1 MCYVARYRCYTRPH
15 TSNLIRRDPRSL
27 FLPLLLSPST
37 AAFSPLSWSQPLTF
51 RLKRNKSQH
60 EANQRHL
67 QGTFFAENAIM
78 TGLKVKKNIF
88 DSFQSPDRFES
99 TWNVLKQYGWTLK
112 VQNAQ
117 IKFEPVVESLLKLT
131 FHIIFACKAQRAK
144 IKCGQRRAD
153 LEASR
158 TKGSTFLKSGRSIWA
173 LLKWCVCLCKRLPGW
188 FVGALFSPIC
198 SNGMFFSLRTQNS
211 CHLVLDHPIPSQLY
225 IWDTS
230 WFSTQ

>member
-1 MCYVARYRCYTRPH
+1 
-15 TSNLIRRDPRSL
+15 
-27 FLPLLLSPST
+27 
-37 AAFSPLSWSQPLTF
+37 
-51 RLKRNKSQH
+51 
-60 EANQRHL
+60 
-67 QGTFFAENAIM
+67 M
-78 TGLKVKKNIF
+78 TGLKVKKIIF

-158 TKGSTFLKSGRSIWA
+158 TKGNTFLKSGRSI
-173 LLKWCVCLCKRLPGW
+173 
-188 FVGALFSPIC
+188 
-198 SNGMFFSLRTQNS
+198 
-211 CHLVLDHPIPSQLY
+211 
-225 IWDTS
+225 
-230 WFSTQ
+230 